1 MLRAIVLSAVVDM
14 SAYDRVTRHHFFI
27 VIYNAL
33 IIEEIRVA
41 WQTVYID
48 ITLAQARVF
57 NSFRN
62 NSADILLL
70 RLEAKKLREVSVG
83 DDLLPLLLA
92 VFLESLGGNVKMR
105 NLLS

>member
-1 MLRAIVLSAVVDM
+1 MRA
-14 SAYDRVTRHHFFI
+14 YNRVTRHHLFI
-27 VIYNAL
+27 VIYYTL

-41 WQTVYID
+41 WQSVYID
-48 ITLAQARVF
+48 ITLAQGCVF
-57 NSFRN
+57 NRFRN

-70 RLEAKKLREVSVG
+70 RSEAEKLREVSVG

-92 VFLESLGGNVKMR
+92 VFLKRLGGNVKMR